1 MKRIFTTTA
10 GALTVSLFAG
20 ALIAKP
26 KIIDRE
32 AEKKAYPD
40 LQNAE
45 STLDRNVVEAYKRLA
60 LFGPLV
66 NLAKEDRDKYF
77 KERQDPLDFRH
88 TLKNIVYTPRNT
100 YMRYVKE
107 GADFLLVGLGDTAET
122 QAKISEKTAEANN
135 AGVQVPAL
143 AFQDR
148 EGIELTQFEFIYAED
163 EHIRK
168 AIGSRRKSV
177 SLFYKRTGQGNVDT
191 EQDFTLDLV
200 VTRVVDDNFKKGIK
214 NVEVVIDPSP
224 MTESMDDII
233 ILHRYNQKPSQAIVV
248 GTMPNTPIF
257 PQRNQFKQKF
267 YMRLLDHYNIL
278 YRLLDG
284 YTKKDGTSYNETVLE
299 LLQKS
304 TEY

>member
-45 STLDRNVVEAYKRLA
+45 SILDRNVVEAYKRLA

>member
-1 MKRIFTTTA
+1 MKRIFINTA
-10 GALTVSLFAG
+10 GALAVSLLAG
-20 ALIAKP
+20 ALMAKP
-26 KIIDRE
+26 RIIDRE

-40 LQNAE
+40 LQTTEAI
-45 STLDRNVVEAYKRLA
+45 LDRNVTEAYRRLS

-66 NLAKEDRDKYF
+66 NMAKEDRDKYF

-88 TLKNIVYTPRNT
+88 TLRNIVYTPRNT
-100 YMRYVKE
+100 YLRYVKE

-122 QAKISEKTAEANN
+122 QAKISEKTAAANN

-148 EGIELTQFEFIYAED
+148 EGIELTQFDFIYPED
-163 EHIRK
+163 EPVRE

-191 EQDFTLDLV
+191 EQEYTLDLV
-200 VTRVVDDNFKKGIK
+200 VTRVVEDNFKKGVK
-214 NVEVVIDPSP
+214 NVEVIIDPSP
-224 MTESMDDII
+224 LTENMDDVII
-233 ILHRYNQKPSQAIVV
+233 IHRYNQKPSQAIVV
-248 GTMPNTPIF
+248 GTMPNTPNF
-257 PQRNQFKQKF
+257 PQRNTFKQKF
-267 YMRLLDHYNIL
+267 YLRLLDHYNIL

-284 YTKKDGTSYNETVLE
+284 YAKKDGNAYNDTVLE
-299 LLQKS
+299 LLRKS

>member
-10 GALTVSLFAG
+10 GALAVSLFAG

-40 LQNAE
+40 LQTTE
-45 STLDRNVVEAYKRLA
+45 SILDRNVTEAYKRLA

-66 NLAKEDRDKYF
+66 NMAKEDRDKYF

-100 YMRYVKE
+100 YVRYVKE

-163 EHIRK
+163 EPIRE

-200 VTRVVDDNFKKGIK
+200 VTRIVHDNFKKGVKDI
-214 NVEVVIDPSP
+214 EVVIDPSP
-224 MTESMDDII
+224 MTEAMDDII

-248 GTMPNTPIF
+248 GTMPNTPNF

-267 YMRLLDHYNIL
+267 YTKLLDHYNIL

-284 YTKKDGTSYNETVLE
+284 YAKKDGNSHNDTVLE
-299 LLQKS
+299 LLRKS